1 MPAEGV
7 DRVLEAGENMAEI
20 RFDEETVAAV
30 IGDSLLEHAARTRGA
45 YKQVATSCDGMGT
58 CGECV
63 VSVVA
68 GAGALNEATEEE
80 SALTGL
86 EDEVHGGVYRLACQ
100 ACVIDDE
107 QDIEVAT
114 FQRSLKILTDTTSQE
129 EVPLAPR
136 VRREGDLIVVG
147 DTTIEKSGGGLYGL
161 AVDAGTTSVVA
172 QLVDLTTGETR
183 HVVAF
188 ENPQRFGGSNVINRI
203 KYDREHQGLLQRVLV
218 AHLNSALD
226 EMPCRGDEIYE
237 VVVAGNPTMRDL
249 LFGLDVQPLGLSP
262 FLSVTETD
270 CRAGRRGSTAL
281 DCRAGGL
288 DLAVNPAARVY
299 GLPLVS
305 CHVGA
310 DAAAGLLVSNMWAS
324 EEPVL
329 FMDIGTNTEILLGNR
344 HRILAASS
352 PAGPAF
358 EGAGVSFGMPGMAGA
373 IDSVRFDQGTLR
385 WSTIGDATPRGIC
398 GSGLVDLLGEL
409 VRTGRI
415 NATGRFVDDIH
426 ALPVAPEHGITF
438 SDRDIAEIAQAKG
451 SNFAAQMILMKL
463 FGIGPEDIGTLY
475 LAGGFAEYLDV
486 AQASRIGLIAPIPE
500 ERIVRLGNA
509 SLQGARALLCNEA
522 LRGQLEEFTPHIE
535 HVRLELD
542 PDFFN
547 LFVGGMGFQVEP
559 PAKT

>member
-1 MPAEGV
+1 
-7 DRVLEAGENMAEI
+7 MAKI
-20 RFDEETVAAV
+20 RFDDEAV
-30 IGDSLLEHAARTRGA
+30 PAVCGDSLLEHAARTQAA

-68 GAGALNEATEEE
+68 GRDALNAPTPEED
-80 SALTGL
+80 AIAGI

-100 ACVIDDE
+100 ASVIDDS

-114 FQRSLKILTDTTSQE
+114 FQRSLKILTDTAAE
-129 EVPLAPR
+129 EVRRLAPR
-136 VRREGDLIVVG
+136 VRREGGLITIG
-147 DTTIEKSGGGLYGL
+147 STTIEKPGGGTYGV

-172 QLVDLTTGETR
+172 QLVDLTTGDTR
-183 HVVAF
+183 HTVAF

-203 KYDREHQGLLQRVLV
+203 AYDREHRGLLQRVLI
-218 AHLNSALD
+218 AHLNAALD

-249 LFGLDVQPLGLSP
+249 LFGLDVQPLGRSP

-270 CRAGRRGSTAL
+270 HRAGKRESTAL
-281 DCRAGGL
+281 DLRAKEL
-288 DLAVNPAARVY
+288 KLAVNQEARVY
-299 GLPLVS
+299 GLPLVA

-310 DAAAGLLVSNMWAS
+310 DAAAGVVVSKMGTS
-324 EEPVL
+324 QEPVL

-344 HRILAASS
+344 DRILAASS

-358 EGAGVSFGMPGMAGA
+358 EGAGVSFGMPGMTGA
-373 IDSVRFDQGTLR
+373 IDSVRVDQGTIS
-385 WSTIGDATPRGIC
+385 WSTIGDAPPRGIC

-409 VRTGRI
+409 LRI
-415 NATGRFVDDIH
+415 GEITATGRLVDGEH
-426 ALPVAPEHGITF
+426 SLAVAPEHGITF
-438 SDRDIAEIAQAKG
+438 SERDIAEIAQAKG

-463 FGIGPEDIGTLY
+463 YGIGPNDIGTLY

-486 AQASRIGLIAPIPE
+486 AQASRIGMIAPVPE
-500 ERIVRLGNA
+500 ARVVKLGNA
-509 SLQGARALLCNEA
+509 SLEGARALLCGEGLRRELEA
-522 LRGQLEEFTPHIE
+522 FTPQIE

-542 PDFFN
+542 PDFFD
-547 LFVGGMGFQVEP
+547 LFVGGMGFEVELGAATRSKRP
-559 PAKT
+559 

>member
-1 MPAEGV
+1 M
-7 DRVLEAGENMAEI
+7 MAEI
-20 RFDEETVAAV
+20 RFDEETVPAIV
-30 IGDSLLEHAARTRGA
+30 GDSLLEHAERTRGA

-68 GAGALNEATEEE
+68 GAGALNEATAEE
-80 SALTGL
+80 AAIAGL
-86 EDEVHGGVYRLACQ
+86 EDDVHGGFFRLACQ
-100 ACVIDDE
+100 ACVIDDS

-114 FQRSLKILTDTTSQE
+114 FQRSLKILTDTAAE
-129 EVPLAPR
+129 HDRRLAPR
-136 VRREGDLIVVG
+136 VRREGDLVVIG
-147 DTTIEKSGGGLYGL
+147 DTTIERPGGGLYGVAL
-161 AVDAGTTSVVA
+161 DAGTTSVVA

-183 HVVAF
+183 HTVAF
-188 ENPQRFGGSNVINRI
+188 ENPQRFGGSNVVNRI
-203 KYDREHQGLLQRVLV
+203 AYDRDHRGLLQRVLV

-226 EMPCRGDEIYE
+226 EMPCRNDEIYE

-249 LFGLDVQPLGLSP
+249 LFGLDVQPLGFSP

-270 CRAGRRGSTAL
+270 QRAGTRKSTAL
-281 DCRAGGL
+281 DCRADRLG
-288 DLAVNPAARVY
+288 LAVNPTARVY
-299 GLPLVS
+299 GLPLVA

-310 DAAAGLLVSNMWAS
+310 DAAAGIVVSDMWTS

-358 EGAGVSFGMPGMAGA
+358 EGAGVSFGMPGMTGA
-373 IDSVRFDQGTLR
+373 IDSVRFDQESLR

-409 VRTGRI
+409 VRTGKI
-415 NATGRFVDDIH
+415 NATGRFVDGTRV
-426 ALPVAPEHGITF
+426 LPVAPEHGITF
-438 SDRDIAEIAQAKG
+438 GERDIAEIAQAKG

-486 AQASRIGLIAPIPE
+486 AQASRIGMIVPVPE
-500 ERIVRLGNA
+500 GRVVKLGNA
-509 SLQGARALLCNEA
+509 SLRGARALLCDEG
-522 LRGQLEEFTPHIE
+522 LRRELEEFTPQIE

-547 LFVGGMGFQVEP
+547 LYVGGMGFQVEARAHP
-559 PAKT
+559 